1 MASERDELIA
11 VGRAV
16 AGRPGLWPTA
26 VTAGARLL
34 PARWWTGRR
43 AAARAE
49 PWLRFRIETA
59 YGPERTTPTPGD
71 TITFLR
77 WLREWPPGRG

>member
-1 MASERDELIA
+1 MTSERDEMKA

-16 AGRPGLWPTA
+16 LTRPALWPTA
-26 VTAGARLL
+26 VAAGARLL

-43 AAARAE
+43 AAAAAT
-49 PWLRFRIETA
+49 PWLRFRVETA
-59 YGPERTTPTPGD
+59 YGAERTTPAPAD
-71 TITFLR
+71 VITFLR